1 MNTYPIKYFILEI
14 EWITGG
20 NPLYT
25 HLYFCMIC
33 NNMKRKVAFDF
44 QLLQEHSWGL
54 DEGKEKEEE
63 EGESAGRCW

>member
-1 MNTYPIKYFILEI
+1 
-14 EWITGG
+14 
-20 NPLYT
+20 
-25 HLYFCMIC
+25 MIC

-44 QLLQEHSWGL
+44 QLLPEHSWGL

>member
-1 MNTYPIKYFILEI
+1 
-14 EWITGG
+14 
-20 NPLYT
+20 
-25 HLYFCMIC
+25 
-33 NNMKRKVAFDF
+33 MKRKVAFDF